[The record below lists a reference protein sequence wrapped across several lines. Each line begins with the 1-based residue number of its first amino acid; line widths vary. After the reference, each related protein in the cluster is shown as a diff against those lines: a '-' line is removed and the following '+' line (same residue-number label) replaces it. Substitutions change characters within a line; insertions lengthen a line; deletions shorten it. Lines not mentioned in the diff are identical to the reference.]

1 MPIRR
6 EAITLSTPG
15 RAQLCHD
22 PAKIQLQLANRLPA
36 ACYVQQL
43 AAQARPQMFH
53 IH

>member
-1 MPIRR
+1 MVTVIVSMTVP
-6 EAITLSTPG
+6 AHLAG
-15 RAQLCHD
+15 LLCHD
-22 PAKIQLQLANRLPA
+22 PANIQLQLANRLPA